1 MQATATFVKATR
13 AFFIVAGST
22 VIGAPAIAQ
31 SYPVKPVRWIVPLP
45 PGGSTD
51 LISRMIAQKLT
62 DAWRVQV
69 VVDNRS
75 GAAGTIG
82 LAMAA
87 KSPPDG
93 YTIVLV
99 QTGNVAIAPGL
110 YPRLAYDPVKDL
122 APVTQVL
129 STPMILVAHP
139 SLLARSVRELVALAR
154 AKPGTI
160 TYASGGN
167 GGQVHLA
174 FAMLATMAGMQ
185 MVHVP
190 YKGVGPALIDLI
202 GGQVAISFTSIP
214 PSMPLIKA
222 GKLKALGVSSARRF
236 KSLPEVPTIAEDG
249 VAGYEV
255 SVWYGVMVPAG
266 TPREIIVRINADI
279 VRILAQPDVQERF
292 SGEGGA
298 MVAGTPE
305 AFGTYIRAEIVRWTK
320 VISETGV
327 KVD

>member
-1 MQATATFVKATR
+1 MTSGQRLRVTIITILFAWCAAATAW
-13 AFFIVAGST
+13 
-22 VIGAPAIAQ
+22 PQ
-31 SYPVKPVRWIVPLP
+31 SYPARPVRWIVPLP

-62 DAWRVQV
+62 DAWRMQV
-69 VVDNRS
+69 VVDNRP

-82 LAMAA
+82 LALAA

-93 YTIVLV
+93 YTIVLA

-110 YPRLAYDPVKDL
+110 YPRLAYDPLKDL

-129 STPMILVAHP
+129 STPMILLAHP
-139 SLLARSVRELVALAR
+139 SLPASSVRELIALAR

-174 FAMLATMAGMQ
+174 FALLSTMAGIRMI
-185 MVHVP
+185 HVP
-190 YKGVGPALIDLI
+190 YKGVGPALVDLI
-202 GGQVAISFTSIP
+202 GGQVAISFASIP
-214 PSMPLIKA
+214 PAMPQIRA
-222 GKLKALGVSSARRF
+222 GKLRALGVSSARRF
-236 KSLPEVPTIAEDG
+236 KSLPDVPAIAENG

-255 SVWYGVMVPAG
+255 SVWYGVMMPAS
-266 TPREIIVRINADI
+266 TPREIIARVNADI
-279 VRILAQPDVQERF
+279 VNILNQADVQERF
-292 SGEGGA
+292 SGEGGD

-305 AFGTYIRAEIVRWTK
+305 AFGAYIRAEIARWTK
-320 VISETGV
+320 VITETGV
-327 KVD
+327 TVD

>member
-1 MQATATFVKATR
+1 MGTMIKATL
-13 AFFIVAGST
+13 AFFILTGST
-22 VIGAPAIAQ
+22 VIGAPATAQ
-31 SYPVKPVRWIVPLP
+31 SYPAKPVRWIVPLP

-51 LISRMIAQKLT
+51 LISRLIAQKLT

-69 VVDNRS
+69 VVDNRP
-75 GAAGTIG
+75 GAAGTLG

-93 YTIVLV
+93 YTIVLA

-110 YPRLAYDPVKDL
+110 YSRLTYDPVKDL

-129 STPMILVAHP
+129 STPLILIAHP
-139 SLLARSVRELVALAR
+139 SLPVKGVRELVALAR
-154 AKPGTI
+154 AKPDTI
-160 TYASGGN
+160 TYASGGS

-174 FAMLATMAGMQ
+174 FALLSSMAGVR

-190 YKGVGPALIDLI
+190 YKGVGPALIELI
-202 GGQVAISFTSIP
+202 GGQVAISLTSIP
-214 PSMPLIKA
+214 PAMPHIKA

-236 KSLPEVPTIAEDG
+236 KSLPEVPTIFEDG

-255 SVWYGVMVPAG
+255 SVWYGVMMPAG
-266 TPREIIVRINADI
+266 TPPDIIARVNTDI
-279 VRILAQPDVQERF
+279 VRILGQPEVQERF
-292 SGEGGA
+292 SGEGGD
-298 MVAGTPE
+298 MVASTPE
-305 AFGTYIRAEIVRWTK
+305 AFGAYIRAEIARWTK
-320 VISETGV
+320 VITETGV